1 MNRVV
6 GQKESREQSLLTSIV
21 ILLHSAWCAFIFGL
35 IFLLIAPFSL
45 LASTRPSWHVWVYR
59 LHLIWGIVFF
69 RLAGI
74 RVAIEHRA
82 AWTDQPAIFCPNHTS
97 YLDIPMVTYALRR
110 FFVFVG
116 KSSLAKVPLFGII
129 FTRVHIPVDRDNLRS
144 RYAVMKKSLAAID
157 QGKSI
162 VLFPEGG
169 FSDTPPQLAQ
179 FKEGP
184 FRLAIEAQVPI
195 IPVTIPFNWLI
206 LPDRIPLRLHNQP
219 AKVIFH
225 SPIPTVGLTLA
236 DVPKLQ
242 AQVRGI
248 IQEELL
254 FQNA

>member
-1 MNRVV
+1 MNRLV
-6 GQKESREQSLLTSIV
+6 GQKEPCEQSLLASV
-21 ILLHSAWCAFIFGL
+21 SILLHSAWCAFIFGL
-35 IFLLIAPFSL
+35 IFLLIAPFAL
-45 LASTRPSWHVWVYR
+45 LACTRPPWHVWVYR
-59 LHLIWGIVFF
+59 AYLLWGIVFF

-82 AWTDQPAIFCPNHTS
+82 EWTDQPAIFCPNHAS
-97 YLDIPMVTYALRR
+97 YLDIPMLTYALRR

-129 FTRVHIPVDRDNLRS
+129 FTRAHIAVDRDNLRS
-144 RYAVMKKSLAAID
+144 RYAVMKKSLAAIG

-169 FSDTPPQLAQ
+169 FSATPPQLAQ

-206 LPDRIPLRLHNQP
+206 LPDRSPLRLHNQP

-225 SPIPTVGLTLA
+225 PAIPTVGLTLA